1 MATICITGASGFL
14 AGHICA
20 QLLEAGHKVRGTVRS
35 LANESAIGFLKQIPG
50 AAERLELVEADLM
63 KPGSFDAAVAGC
75 DVVYHTASPVI
86 LLTDVAPDVVVKPAV
101 EGTLNVYGSCNK
113 AGVKRVVTTS
123 SFATIIFGHD
133 HTEWNEYS
141 QPWEGDAANIY
152 RYAKTAAERAG
163 WKYVEDNKPSFKLAR
178 YARQNDSSMVV
189 HRMLTGQMKEAGD
202 GGMGWHDVR
211 DVAAAHILAGT
222 KEAANGRYLIVTESV
237 DWIEICRRLKALFPD
252 QPVTAVKKD
261 GVAKKP
267 AYDITRTTEELGWVP
282 KFTVEEALKAQGDA
296 FVANGLL

>member
-1 MATICITGASGFL
+1 
-14 AGHICA
+14 
-20 QLLEAGHKVRGTVRS
+20 
-35 LANESAIGFLKQIPG
+35 
-50 AAERLELVEADLM
+50 
-63 KPGSFDAAVAGC
+63 
-75 DVVYHTASPVI
+75 
-86 LLTDVAPDVVVKPAV
+86 
-101 EGTLNVYGSCNK
+101 
-113 AGVKRVVTTS
+113 
-123 SFATIIFGHD
+123 
-133 HTEWNEYS
+133 
-141 QPWEGDAANIY
+141 
-152 RYAKTAAERAG
+152 
-163 WKYVEDNKPSFKLAR
+163 
-178 YARQNDSSMVV
+178 
-189 HRMLTGQMKEAGD
+189 MLTGQMKEAGD

-296 FVANGLL
+296 FVTNGLL